1 MFKGNGSESDV
12 DMEGQDARGIATRN
26 VGSAGSAGPGP
37 ISRQG
42 SVDHLHA
49 ETAEATEVPGERLN
63 HHRGIAEPPDPASVA
78 DYEGLLIKFH
88 SLNKDLDEERRL
100 HRRTKVDLQHK
111 EQEADEIFKDWKQ
124 ATIELNKL
132 RAQGQFRWAGAKAA
146 VAIANLG
153 QVLEPHS
160 QNVEAKCRYLRWKAT
175 TSALLDNDQ
184 IQGSD
189 DSRRIE
195 EMCKSLSPFS
205 GSEVTHLVENLTR
218 VVGEATDL
226 DKAIN
231 KQAAEITWFSNCV
244 GREFDPMWMEISPSS
259 SHRDRGGYV
268 RLVVAPGLKK
278 RGTSTGEDFE
288 IVNTL
293 LKIEVVCEIGSMD
306 SEGESLSSSIV
317 YGKTFEDR
325 KGEVLD
331 ATAHEVHGDKW
342 QNHKPLGRSFF
353 NHLLTG

>member
-132 RAQGQFRWAGAKAA
+132 RAQGQVHYEGTDEGLAGKAKQLRFSIRSLSYQHFADKPARSRRVSSTDALTALQSLVGYPLEHFEKSMQSSHWRPVVVQALVWSFLTRNIFHQFRWAGAKAA

-153 QVLEPHS
+153 QVLGKHAAP
-160 QNVEAKCRYLRWKAT
+160 
-175 TSALLDNDQ
+175 
-184 IQGSD
+184 
-189 DSRRIE
+189 
-195 EMCKSLSPFS
+195 SPP
-205 GSEVTHLVENLTR
+205 EHHT
-218 VVGEATDL
+218 
-226 DKAIN
+226 
-231 KQAAEITWFSNCV
+231 
-244 GREFDPMWMEISPSS
+244 
-259 SHRDRGGYV
+259 
-268 RLVVAPGLKK
+268 
-278 RGTSTGEDFE
+278 
-288 IVNTL
+288 
-293 LKIEVVCEIGSMD
+293 
-306 SEGESLSSSIV
+306 
-317 YGKTFEDR
+317 
-325 KGEVLD
+325 
-331 ATAHEVHGDKW
+331 
-342 QNHKPLGRSFF
+342 
-353 NHLLTG
+353 